1 MNVWGQLQ
9 NGLTHFLSI
18 SNQAGLGYHIKAEN
32 THDQL
37 GRIPLRRL
45 VYRVRE
51 IPSSLFPFI
60 WDFGTLDEDA
70 EKKYIAQMVQKSVV
84 GEGYQQQCGL
94 IVEVLH
100 QSQVYMRSRNDECS
114 FVSLR
119 DVERGLK
126 GNFVLRAG
134 HVQLMI
140 SPMQCGLSI
149 MY

>member
-1 MNVWGQLQ
+1 M
-9 NGLTHFLSI
+9 
-18 SNQAGLGYHIKAEN
+18 
-32 THDQL
+32 
-37 GRIPLRRL
+37 

-60 WDFGTLDEDA
+60 WDFGKLDEDA
-70 EKKYIAQMVQKSVV
+70 EKKYITQMVQKSVV
-84 GEGYQQQCGL
+84 GVGYQLQCGL
-94 IVEVLH
+94 IVEVLQ

-149 MY
+149 MYY